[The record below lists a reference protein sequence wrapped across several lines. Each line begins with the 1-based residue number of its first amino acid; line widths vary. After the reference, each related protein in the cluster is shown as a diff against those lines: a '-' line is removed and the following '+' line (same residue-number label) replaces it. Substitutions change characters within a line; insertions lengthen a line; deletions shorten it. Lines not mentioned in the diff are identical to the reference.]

1 MSLNLNQKISQE
13 EIVKKNVLISIFKLM
28 RPKQWIKNLFVLV
41 PLLFSERFLFLGD
54 IEKSIATFILFCLI
68 SSTVY
73 IMNDILDVKSD
84 RIHPKKRLRPIASG
98 AVKIPQAII
107 ALIVVLAVSLIGSY
121 MLDIKLFIIILLYL
135 LNNIIYS
142 FKIKHIVIVDVVSI
156 AVGFVLRVAAG
167 AVIIDVK
174 LSGWIILCTFFI
186 SLFLGFE
193 KRRNE
198 IIKLSDK
205 ATEHRKILDDYSE
218 ELLKQYSNIAI
229 TCTIVCYAMY
239 TFISYKSNNYM
250 MFTNIFVVYGIFRYK
265 YLADKKGT
273 GGSPT
278 EAVLNDIN
286 LLITVVLWALS
297 SVIIITCF

>member
-1 MSLNLNQKISQE
+1 MSLNLDQKISQDE
-13 EIVKKNVLISIFKLM
+13 MAKTNILFSIFKLM

-41 PLLFSERFLFLGD
+41 PLLFSERFLLLGD
-54 IEKSIATFILFCLI
+54 IERSIATFILFCLI

-73 IMNDILDVKSD
+73 VMNDILDVEND
-84 RIHPKKRLRPIASG
+84 RMHPKKKFRPIASG
-98 AVKIPQAII
+98 AVKVPQAIV
-107 ALIVVLAVSLIGSY
+107 ALIVLLAVSLIGAY
-121 MLDIKLFIIILLYL
+121 LLDFKLFIIILLYL

-142 FKIKHIVIVDVVSI
+142 FKIKHIVIIDVVSI
-156 AVGFVLRVAAG
+156 AVGFVLRVGAG
-167 AVIIDVK
+167 AVVIDVK

-193 KRRNE
+193 KRKNE
-198 IIKLSDK
+198 LVKLSDK

-218 ELLKQYSNIAI
+218 ELLKQYSNISVA
-229 TCTIVCYAMY
+229 CTIVCYAMY

-265 YLADKKGT
+265 YLAEKKGS

-278 EAVLNDIN
+278 EAVLSDIN
-286 LLITVVLWALS
+286 LLIAVALWALS